1 MNLAVYD
8 MSGKQV
14 GSYEIDP
21 AELAPTVNKQ
31 LLHDAVVM
39 YQANQRQGTFRTKSR
54 GEVAGST
61 KKLYRQKGTGNARAG
76 SRRSGTR
83 RGGGRI
89 FAKRPR
95 DFGWRMPKK
104 ALRAATRMALAARL
118 ADDEVKLVNGLDL
131 AAPKTAAVAKLLK
144 ALGIAEKTVLVSP
157 EKHNE
162 MLWKSARNIEG
173 VSVAPVA
180 DLNAWTILQ
189 PRALLMTTA
198 AIDAFRATVA
208 KVVAAKAAGLSVA
221 RGVGRRTAASKSA
234 AARAAAR
241 AAAIE
246 SKPVV
251 SKPAASKLAVDRKSA
266 KRAKPAAKKEK

>member
-180 DLNAWTILQ
+180 DLNAWTILR

-198 AIDAFRATVA
+198 AIDSFRATVA

-234 AARAAAR
+234 AARATAR
-241 AAAIE
+241 AAAID

-251 SKPAASKLAVDRKSA
+251 SKPAASKLAVDGKSA